1 MATYV
6 VINDKQ
12 YPAEIT
18 GRLNDKDWGNRE
30 SKAIEVEMTYT
41 EAMELFV
48 DDVVWSIAQDFEVE
62 KEFEDE
68 RGHTKTEVVIEQEFY
83 DNSEYSIA
91 GDVIDHR
98 NGKVTVKM
106 GKPTSDELLMMFE
119 EALGL

>member
-12 YPAEIT
+12 YPAIIT
-18 GRLNDKDWGNRE
+18 GRLNDKEWNNRE
-30 SKAIEVEMTYT
+30 SKAIEVEMSYK
-41 EAMELFV
+41 EVVDLFV
-48 DDVVWSIAQDFEVE
+48 DDMIWSIAQDIE
-62 KEFEDE
+62 
-68 RGHTKTEVVIEQEFY
+68 IEQEVEDESGNLITTIVTEQEMY

-91 GDVIDHR
+91 GDIIDHR

-106 GKPTSDELLMMFE
+106 GKPTSDELLIMFE